1 MNKNFDDIRS
11 FRDDEISE
19 KVIQLSEIKQ
29 FMNLLST
36 IFPLYPK
43 NVLKERFAAIKT
55 VAQFQKEW
63 DYPFLSSVEATKT
76 RGVQLKGM
84 EKLDWN
90 KNYLFISNH
99 RDIVLDAAFFNIKL
113 IENQKDT
120 TEIAI
125 GDNLLI
131 FPWIKDLVRIN
142 KSFIVYRSLNIRELL
157 KSSQQLSEYIRHNI
171 SQREQSVWLAQ
182 REGRAKNSD
191 DRTQG
196 SVLKM
201 LNMSGKNNFINN
213 LKQLN
218 ICPLAISYE
227 YDPCDFLKAKELQQ
241 RRDNAN
247 FQKLP
252 TDDLQ
257 SMITGVEGYKGK
269 VVYRLSGEINPKLD
283 AISEQNLNINEQISA
298 VAQLID
304 NQIFLNY
311 EIYSVNKIAY
321 DLLTE
326 GKCFENDYT
335 LTQKLDFERYIQLQV
350 QKIEVENKDNDF
362 LYKTILEMY
371 SNPVKNFLHS
381 KNLMSQS
388 RRKFLAFEPKVV

>member
-1 MNKNFDDIRS
+1 MNENFDDIRS

-19 KVIQLSEIKQ
+19 KVIKLSENKQ

-36 IFPLYPK
+36 VFPLYPK
-43 NVLKERFAAIKT
+43 NELKERFAAIKT
-55 VAQFQKEW
+55 VEQFQRKW
-63 DYPFLSSVEATKT
+63 DFPVFNSLEATKT
-76 RGVQLKGM
+76 SGVQLKGM

-113 IENQKDT
+113 LENQKDT
-120 TEIAI
+120 TEIGI

-157 KSSQQLSEYIRHNI
+157 ASSRHLSIYIQQNI
-171 SQREQSVWLAQ
+171 TQRRQSVWLAQ

-191 DRTQG
+191 DRTQE

-201 LNMSGKNNFINN
+201 LNMSGESDFISNI
-213 LKQLN
+213 KQLN

-241 RRDNAN
+241 RRDDPN

-252 TDDLQ
+252 EDDMQ
-257 SMITGVEGYKGK
+257 SMITGVVGYKGK
-269 VVYRLSGEINPKLD
+269 LVYRLAGDINQELD
-283 AISEQNLNINEQISA
+283 ALSKKHLTKNEQITA
-298 VAQLID
+298 IAQIID
-304 NQIFLNY
+304 NQIFHNY
-311 EIYSVNKIAY
+311 EIFTGYKIAY
-321 DLLTE
+321 DLLKGE
-326 GKCFENDYT
+326 KRFANDYT
-335 LTQKLDFERYIQLQV
+335 LTQRLDFERYIQLQL
-350 QKIEVENKDNDF
+350 QKIEIENRDDDF
-362 LYKTILEMY
+362 LQKTVLEMY
-371 SNPVKNFLHS
+371 ANPLINQLQAQ
-381 KNLMSQS
+381 NT
-388 RRKFLAFEPKVV
+388 

>member
-19 KVIQLSEIKQ
+19 VVIQLSEIKQ

-36 IFPLYPK
+36 LFPLYPK

-63 DYPFLSSVEATKT
+63 DYPFLNGLEATKT
-76 RGVQLKGM
+76 LGVQLTGI

-142 KSFIVYRSLNIRELL
+142 KSFIVYRGLNIKELL
-157 KSSQQLSEYIRHNI
+157 KNSQHLSEYIRQNI
-171 SQREQSVWLAQ
+171 TQRKQSVWLAQ

-201 LNMSGKNNFINN
+201 LNMSGEDNFINN

-241 RRDNAN
+241 RRDNAD
-247 FQKLP
+247 FQKQP

-257 SMITGVEGYKGK
+257 SMMTGVMGYKGK
-269 VVYRLSGEINPKLD
+269 LIYRLAGEINPKLD
-283 AISEQNLNINEQISA
+283 KIAEQNLTKNEQVTA

-304 NQIFLNY
+304 NYIFSNY
-311 EIYSVNKIAY
+311 EIYTVNKIAY
-321 DLLTE
+321 DLIMGE
-326 GKCFENDYT
+326 KRFESDYT

-350 QKIEVENKDNDF
+350 QKIELENKDSDF

-371 SNPVKNFLHS
+371 ANPLKNHLEAQ
-381 KNLMSQS
+381 K
-388 RRKFLAFEPKVV
+388 